1 MNALNSVVTTIFD
14 LVLTPLEMMGNEMAL
29 ILISGIFGILALIA
43 FKYISYQK
51 GIKAAKNKIK
61 AHLIAIRLYQDDLV
75 VVTKSIFKILA
86 RNLQYI
92 TYNFGPFI
100 PLAIPFVFVLAQMVV
115 RYAFVPV
122 PVTPDPTELVPGQ
135 GVMITIE
142 ASEGHERDIMGLEV
156 EYPDGLTPIS
166 PLARIGAAG
175 KAFQEVAA
183 TAPGDYEIT
192 FRMPSGGEVTKRIV
206 AGEETQV
213 RMLQPERVGSAL
225 VAMLWPAEAT
235 LGGDSGLSHISFQY
249 PESDLGWLPGS
260 GIMGILIWFLVA
272 SMALGV
278 AVLKPMGI
286 QI

>member
-1 MNALNSVVTTIFD
+1 MNALNSVVTKIFD
-14 LVLTPLEMMGNEMAL
+14 VILTPLEILGDEVAL

-51 GIKAAKNKIK
+51 GIKAAKDKIK
-61 AHLIAIRLYQDDLV
+61 GHLIAIRLYQDDLV

-122 PVTPDPTELVPGQ
+122 PLVPDPGMLSPGQ
-135 GVMITIE
+135 GVMISIE
-142 ASEGHERDIMGLEV
+142 ATEGHERDISGLEV

-166 PLARIGAAG
+166 PLVRVASTG

-183 TAPGDYEIT
+183 TAAGDYEIL
-192 FRMPSGGEVTKRIV
+192 FRMPDGGEATKRFV
-206 AGEETQV
+206 AGSETEV
-213 RMLQPERVGSAL
+213 RMMQPERVGSAL
-225 VAMLWPAEAT
+225 LALLWPAENT
-235 LGGDSGLSHISFQY
+235 IGGDSGLAHIKFTY

-260 GIMGILIWFLVA
+260 GVVGILLWFLVA
-272 SMALGV
+272 SMAFGV
-278 AVLKPMGI
+278 AVLKPLGI